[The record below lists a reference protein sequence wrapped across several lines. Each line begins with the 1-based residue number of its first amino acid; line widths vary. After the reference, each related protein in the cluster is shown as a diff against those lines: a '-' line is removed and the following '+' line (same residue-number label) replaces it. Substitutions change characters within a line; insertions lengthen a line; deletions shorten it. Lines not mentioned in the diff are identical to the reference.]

1 MLSRK
6 KIEGKEILP
15 NYYARQAI
23 EQIFGFA
30 KHNNSILPLRVHGE
44 QSIKGYI
51 MLVFLA
57 LILFVTM
64 RCQLKVS
71 MDKVLLILRGLKA
84 KIFDEE
90 IIIQEPNKKIKNI
103 MEAMDIIMPTV
114 LGI

>member
-1 MLSRK
+1 LLSRK

-51 MLVFLA
+51 MLVHCTA
-57 LILFVTM
+57 
-64 RCQLKVS
+64 
-71 MDKVLLILRGLKA
+71 
-84 KIFDEE
+84 
-90 IIIQEPNKKIKNI
+90 
-103 MEAMDIIMPTV
+103 
-114 LGI
+114 